1 MLPLNY
7 AMLDYFVCHDEACVD
22 DVMADLAAE
31 YASFAAFA
39 RPRMQEALMTA
50 HKNGLIDE
58 ARFDLDAEGELR
70 VYYRASAEQR
80 KVIGAYLGRSH

>member
-50 HKNGLIDE
+50 HKNGLID
-58 ARFDLDAEGELR
+58 
-70 VYYRASAEQR
+70 
-80 KVIGAYLGRSH
+80 

>member
-7 AMLDYFVCHDEACVD
+7 AMLDYFVCHDEAC
-22 DVMADLAAE
+22 
-31 YASFAAFA
+31 
-39 RPRMQEALMTA
+39 
-50 HKNGLIDE
+50 
-58 ARFDLDAEGELR
+58 

>member
-7 AMLDYFVCHDEACVD
+7 AMLDYY
-22 DVMADLAAE
+22 L
-31 YASFAAFA
+31 
-39 RPRMQEALMTA
+39 
-50 HKNGLIDE
+50 N
-58 ARFDLDAEGELR
+58 AEGELR

>member
-50 HKNGLIDE
+50 EKNGLIGE
-58 ARFDLDAEGELR
+58 SRVDLDKNGDLR
-70 VYYRASAEQR
+70 VFYSATPEQR
-80 KVIGAYLGRSH
+80 DTINSYIK

>member
-31 YASFAAFA
+31 YASFVAFA

-58 ARFDLDAEGELR
+58 TRFDLNAEGELR

-80 KVIGAYLGRSH
+80 KVIGAYLSRSH

>member
-7 AMLDYFVCHDEACVD
+7 AMLKYFTRHGEACVD
-22 DVMADLAAE
+22 DVMAELAPE

-39 RPRMQEALMTA
+39 KPRMQEALMTA

-58 ARFDLDAEGELR
+58 ARYDLDDNDELR
-70 VYYRASAEQR
+70 VFYRADRAQQR
-80 KVIGAYLGRSH
+80 TINAYLGS

>member
-7 AMLDYFVCHDEACVD
+7 AMLKYFTRHGEACVD
-22 DVMADLAAE
+22 DVMAELAPE
-31 YASFAAFA
+31 YASFAAFT

-58 ARFDLDAEGELR
+58 ARYDLDDDDELR
-70 VYYRASAEQR
+70 VFYRADRAQQR
-80 KVIGAYLGRSH
+80 TINAYLGS